1 MSNNVTM
8 ATIAKRVREKNTP
21 SAKRFVVICVVLIL
35 SIILLVAS
43 VSMML
48 ETAWANDGEILTE
61 NVATTET
68 MAEPAPAF
76 DDESIE
82 SVEESEPE
90 APVQAIE
97 PVEEAANYIGTDEIR
112 CYMSE
117 FQYPEQREL
126 VHRICKEFDVDEAIV
141 LGICYHESRFQ
152 PYAKNVNTNGTTDWG
167 MAQCND
173 TTFAELN
180 GRIGINS
187 MEELLDAETS
197 IRACCA
203 LLQYYQELGL
213 DGEDLLLAYQQGYGG
228 YKDVMA
234 GEAKPWAAHEETKA
248 SIDIF
253 DAYLAA
259 NT

>member
-126 VHRICKEFDVDEAIV
+126 VHRICKEFDVD
-141 LGICYHESRFQ
+141 
-152 PYAKNVNTNGTTDWG
+152 
-167 MAQCND
+167 
-173 TTFAELN
+173 
-180 GRIGINS
+180 
-187 MEELLDAETS
+187 
-197 IRACCA
+197 
-203 LLQYYQELGL
+203 
-213 DGEDLLLAYQQGYGG
+213 LA
-228 YKDVMA
+228 
-234 GEAKPWAAHEETKA
+234 
-248 SIDIF
+248 
-253 DAYLAA
+253 
-259 NT
+259 N

>member
-8 ATIAKRVREKNTP
+8 ATIAKRIREKNTP
-21 SAKRFVVICVVLIL
+21 SAKRFVVICVALIL
-35 SIILLVAS
+35 SVILLGAS
-43 VSMML
+43 ISMML
-48 ETAWANDGEILTE
+48 VTAWADDGVASAESVGTNLTVSIPTVE
-61 NVATTET
+61 SAAQTEASSELTTSLQ
-68 MAEPAPAF
+68 MPVLEPAEKTV
-76 DDESIE
+76 DY
-82 SVEESEPE
+82 V
-90 APVQAIE
+90 
-97 PVEEAANYIGTDEIR
+97 GTDEIR
-112 CYMSE
+112 CYKSA

-126 VHRICKEFDVDEAIV
+126 MHRICKEFDVDEAIV

-152 PYAKNVNTNGTTDWG
+152 PYAKNVNANGTMDWG

-180 GRIGINS
+180 KRIGINS

-213 DGEDLLLAYQQGYGG
+213 SGENLLLAYQQGYGG
-228 YKDVMA
+228 YKAVMA
-234 GEAKPWAAHEETKA
+234 GEAEPWAAYEETKT

-259 NT
+259 NN

>member
-112 CYMSE
+112 CYKSA

-126 VHRICKEFDVDEAIV
+126 MHRICKEFDVDEAIV

-152 PYAKNVNTNGTTDWG
+152 PYAKNVNTQRHD
-167 MAQCND
+167 
-173 TTFAELN
+173 
-180 GRIGINS
+180 
-187 MEELLDAETS
+187 
-197 IRACCA
+197 
-203 LLQYYQELGL
+203 GL
-213 DGEDLLLAYQQGYGG
+213 GYGAVQRYDLCG
-228 YKDVMA
+228 AQWTNRHQQHGRAA
-234 GEAKPWAAHEETKA
+234 GC
-248 SIDIF
+248 
-253 DAYLAA
+253 
-259 NT
+259 